1 MKKVI
6 RLTES
11 DLINIVK
18 RVINEQSEVRGK
30 IMGYCKMCDKMNVG
44 VTTKARET
52 ANKLRFAI
60 DDENMDIG
68 RYFSSLNSFQEFCSL
83 VKGFKHIVG
92 KDLYEYLSSELGS
105 GDEEIYSTILLA
117 LSNLKSK
124 YKPKDK
130 NYHKTNQTQWK
141 PGGNYNW

>member
-18 RVINEQSEVRGK
+18 RVINEQDEVRGK
-30 IMGYCKMCDKMNVG
+30 IQGYCNMCNKVNVG
-44 VTTKARET
+44 LTTKARET

-60 DDENMDIG
+60 DDENMEIG
-68 RYFSSLNSFQEFCSL
+68 RFFTSLNSFQEFCSL
-83 VKGFKHIVG
+83 VKAFKAIVG
-92 KDLYEYLSSELGS
+92 TDLYQYLDDELGS
-105 GDEEIYSTILLA
+105 GDEEIYTPIMLA

-124 YKPKDK
+124 YNPNDS
-130 NYHKTNQTQWK
+130 NYHKTSQTQWR
-141 PGGNYNW
+141 PGGNY